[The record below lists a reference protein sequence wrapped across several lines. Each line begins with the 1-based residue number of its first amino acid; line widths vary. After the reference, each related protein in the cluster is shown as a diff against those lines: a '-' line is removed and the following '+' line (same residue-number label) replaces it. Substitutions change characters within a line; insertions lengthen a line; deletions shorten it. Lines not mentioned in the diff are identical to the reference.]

1 MKITKSQLKEIIK
14 EEASRLK
21 KQYILED
28 KKDAIAKELRMLNED
43 IKITNI
49 ENLGGTA
56 GNPRYNFEFSDGVK
70 IGRRGENG
78 AGYDEY
84 GPESGD
90 PRYSKLIDQYIRSEY
105 ERTKNHSSISDG
117 VDGWEDMYENKN
129 EMGGELEMSDIDD
142 MSIEDKAV
150 FSAMNDEEVED
161 DLSNVLAKYANQGG
175 DYEGGY
181 KDDISVSPGYLSESN
196 KKGKMKITKSQLKE
210 IIKEEVSRLK
220 KQYILEDKKKA
231 ITEELRM
238 LNENLGEEEMEFL
251 KTVKST
257 KPELYNKYINKVKR
271 KGLEFAI
278 NDFYP
283 HTEEGK
289 VEARQQ
295 ELQAKRDV
303 EKQERLDDENQKIDE
318 VLSMVSQKEMA
329 DYMAEWRRRMLDG
342 EHVNDAPNK
351 RFDREGDVNL
361 ALLAQAYIKA
371 HGLDD
376 SLISK
381 TRIVWDDEDEL
392 SAFDD
397 LKDFI
402 RSARTQKLFDRKFD
416 IKFRQIISE
425 FL

>member
-28 KKDAIAKELRMLNED
+28 KKNAIAKELRMLNED

-129 EMGGELEMSDIDD
+129 EMGVELEMSDIDD

-196 KKGKMKITKSQLKE
+196 GRTLKVTKSQFKE
-210 IIKEEVSRLK
+210 IIKEM
-220 KQYILEDKKKA
+220 I
-231 ITEELRM
+231 I
-238 LNENLGEEEMEFL
+238 
-251 KTVKST
+251 
-257 KPELYNKYINKVKR
+257 
-271 KGLEFAI
+271 KGK
-278 NDFYP
+278 
-283 HTEEGK
+283 G
-289 VEARQQ
+289 
-295 ELQAKRDV
+295 
-303 EKQERLDDENQKIDE
+303 
-318 VLSMVSQKEMA
+318 
-329 DYMAEWRRRMLDG
+329 
-342 EHVNDAPNK
+342 
-351 RFDREGDVNL
+351 
-361 ALLAQAYIKA
+361 
-371 HGLDD
+371 
-376 SLISK
+376 
-381 TRIVWDDEDEL
+381 
-392 SAFDD
+392 
-397 LKDFI
+397 
-402 RSARTQKLFDRKFD
+402 
-416 IKFRQIISE
+416 
-425 FL
+425 